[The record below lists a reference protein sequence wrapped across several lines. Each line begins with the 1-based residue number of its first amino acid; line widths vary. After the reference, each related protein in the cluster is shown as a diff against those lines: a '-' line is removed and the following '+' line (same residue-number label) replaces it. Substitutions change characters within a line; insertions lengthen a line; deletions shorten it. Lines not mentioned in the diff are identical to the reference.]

1 MTIAPL
7 PLQHGHASVLGDPRP
22 LGVLPLALILRD
34 PSRLPALIVAPSS
47 AHRRAFQRSSSRPSA
62 LIVTP
67 SSAHHR
73 ALPPRPTRLCMRRRP
88 PPHPTV
94 PPLATRSTPFIVLNS
109 ARPAITGSSK
119 YPRQRRQREQS
130 PLPSPPRDRAIDSSV
145 SNLRCSRRRGRRPR
159 TRRREQSPAPS
170 TSGRSSTRRS

>member
-7 PLQHGHASVLGDPRP
+7 LLQHGHASVLGDPRP

-88 PPHPTV
+88 GEHQQGYNQRTSRLIQRWV
-94 PPLATRSTPFIVLNS
+94 LSGNVRLAHQRALASIFQNAWRETLKKLPGGINHLAGQRSCRTRSWWEF
-109 ARPAITGSSK
+109 
-119 YPRQRRQREQS
+119 
-130 PLPSPPRDRAIDSSV
+130 
-145 SNLRCSRRRGRRPR
+145 
-159 TRRREQSPAPS
+159 
-170 TSGRSSTRRS
+170 